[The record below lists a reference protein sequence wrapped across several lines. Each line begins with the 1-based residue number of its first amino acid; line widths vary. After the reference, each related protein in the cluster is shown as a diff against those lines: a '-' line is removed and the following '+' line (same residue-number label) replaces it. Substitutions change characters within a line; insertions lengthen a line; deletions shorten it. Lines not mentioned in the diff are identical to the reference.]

1 LKAQPKPSPQPVMGH
16 GARLGAIEAVDDEPG
31 AIPLEVP
38 TPLPG
43 GEWHRRLG
51 PVRDRRGGEMKP
63 RLESLAM
70 DVVGGTPAEFAA
82 HQAEETRRWA
92 ALIRRRGIRLE

>member
-1 LKAQPKPSPQPVMGH
+1 
-16 GARLGAIEAVDDEPG
+16 
-31 AIPLEVP
+31 
-38 TPLPG
+38 
-43 GEWHRRLG
+43 
-51 PVRDRRGGEMKP
+51 MKP